1 MYLICNKRGEEGWEA
16 VVVEEKLVISYLRWQ
31 KLSVWSV
38 GGGWVGSQC
47 CCMAMSYPG
56 VCPQEVER
64 VACKLSQIRLSCLC

>member
-38 GGGWVGSQC
+38 GGG
-47 CCMAMSYPG
+47 
-56 VCPQEVER
+56 
-64 VACKLSQIRLSCLC
+64 